1 MRPLAN
7 EYAPAHQGYFEL
19 VPEEEILP
27 AIEAQSVE
35 TQKLLAAL
43 DENRGAY
50 RYAAGKWSVKEVF
63 GHIGDAERILGYRA
77 LAIAR
82 GETQP
87 LPGFDED
94 EYVRNASFDAW
105 KLGELSEY
113 YALVRRATI
122 VFFRNLPGEAWTR
135 GGVANG
141 FPVTVRGLAWVIVG
155 HERHH
160 LKVLRERYHL

>member
-1 MRPLAN
+1 MRPLPT
-7 EYAPAHQGYFEL
+7 EYSPAHHAYVEL
-19 VPEEEILP
+19 VPEEDIVP
-27 AIEAQSVE
+27 AIAAQSAE
-35 TQKLLAAL
+35 TQKLLATL
-43 DENRGAY
+43 DDTRGMY
-50 RYAAGKWSVKEVF
+50 RYDEGKWSVKEVL
-63 GHIGDAERILGYRA
+63 GHIADAERIIGYRA

-94 EYVRNASFDAW
+94 AYVRNASFDSW

-113 YALVRRATI
+113 YALARRATL
-122 VFFRNLPGEAWTR
+122 VFFNNLPDEAWMRT
-135 GGVANG
+135 GVANG

-160 LKVLRERYHL
+160 LKVLRERYRV

>member
-1 MRPLAN
+1 MRPSPA
-7 EYAPAHQGYFEL
+7 EYAAPHQGYVEL

-27 AIEAQSVE
+27 AIEAQSTD
-35 TQKLLAAL
+35 TQKLLATL
-43 DENRGAY
+43 DETRGLY
-50 RYAAGKWSVKEVF
+50 RYGDAKWSVKEVL
-63 GHIGDAERILGYRA
+63 GHIADSERILSYRA

-87 LPGFDED
+87 LPGYDED
-94 EYVRNASFDAW
+94 EYVRTASFDSW
-105 KLGELSEY
+105 KLGDLSEY

-122 VFFRNLPGEAWTR
+122 VFFRNLPEEAWMRSGT
-135 GGVANG
+135 ANG

-160 LKVLRERYHL
+160 LKVLRDRYKV